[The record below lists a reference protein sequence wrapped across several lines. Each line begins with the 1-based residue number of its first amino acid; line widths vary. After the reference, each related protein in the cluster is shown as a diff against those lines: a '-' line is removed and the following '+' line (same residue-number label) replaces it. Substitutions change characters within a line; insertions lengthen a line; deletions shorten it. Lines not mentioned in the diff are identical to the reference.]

1 LAELGRFARELEP
14 QPLDLVDR
22 RQAAARSRLRRELRQ
37 ELAPIG
43 VLDVG
48 QRALEQRP
56 RVARNLLQHA
66 EELPERAEAL
76 VELPLH
82 VRDQELV
89 LLELRF
95 ELLAAVLFGGLT
107 LPGLLEQL
115 RLLRL
120 SLLEFLDAPPMLL
133 IVARLPSVD
142 QLDELP
148 KAARFVLRLRR
159 SRGDREAER
168 SGCNKA
174 VDLHPN
180 SPGVGQWES

>member
-1 LAELGRFARELEP
+1 RELG
-14 QPLDLVDR
+14 
-22 RQAAARSRLRRELRQ
+22 Q
-37 ELAPIG
+37 ELAAVG
-43 VLDVG
+43 ELDVG
-48 QRALEQRP
+48 QRILEQR
-56 RVARNLLQHA
+56 ARIAGDLLQDA

-82 VRDQELV
+82 LGDQQLV
-89 LLELRF
+89 LLESGL
-95 ELLAAVLFGGLT
+95 ELLAAVLLGGLT

-115 RLLRL
+115 GLLRL
-120 SLLEFLDAPPMLL
+120 SALEFLDAALVLL

-142 QLDELP
+142 ELDELP
-148 KAARFVLRLRR
+148 KATRFVLRLRR
-159 SRGDREAER
+159 SCGDREAER